1 MNNIP
6 IYNIL
11 IVDDEKEYQNVVSF
25 ILKDAG
31 YNALTASNGEE
42 ALKILLN
49 NDVELIITDLKMP
62 VMDGIEFIE
71 KAKKIN
77 SDIDIIVMTA
87 YGSIESAVEAIKIG
101 ALDYFVKSRDLEEL
115 VLKVNGLAK
124 INRFKKRSNI
134 MLKNQDNG
142 AFYLESKNDKF
153 LNLLEMCKRTADT
166 GINIL
171 LLGESGVG
179 KEVIANFIHKISVR
193 REEPFIPVNC
203 QVFPEG
209 VIESELFGHEKGA
222 FTGAVERRIGR
233 FEEANFGT
241 LFLDEV
247 CDLPITTQGKLLRA
261 LETKRIER
269 VGGNKQIG
277 LDVRFIS
284 ATNKSPDKTIKEGNF
299 REDLLYRINTLT
311 LNIPPLRERREDIPD
326 LIEFFIRRTEAD
338 QKKKIEK
345 IDDSVMDFLM
355 TYDYPGNVRELKNI
369 IERMIALS
377 KDGHVTVAELLM
389 PVNININEDNL
400 RVDNKLNLRDARAEF
415 EKKYII
421 EVLETTNGNVTKCA
435 LLLGITPRQMW
446 NKIGLYEIDIPSLR
460 DCE

>member
-142 AFYLESKNDKF
+142 AFYLDSKNDKF

-179 KEVIANFIHKISVR
+179 KEVIANYIHRISVR

-233 FEEANFGT
+233 FEEANLGT
-241 LFLDEV
+241 LFLDEI

-284 ATNKSPDKTIKEGNF
+284 ATNKSPDKTIREGNF

-326 LIEFFIRRTEAD
+326 LIEFFIGRTEAD

-435 LLLGITPRQMW
+435 SLLGITPRQMW

>member
-142 AFYLESKNDKF
+142 AFYLDSKNDKF

-179 KEVIANFIHKISVR
+179 KEVIANYIHRISVR

-233 FEEANFGT
+233 FEEANLGT
-241 LFLDEV
+241 LFLDEI

-269 VGGNKQIG
+269 VGGNKQIE

-284 ATNKSPDKTIKEGNF
+284 ATNKAPDKTIREGNF

-326 LIEFFIRRTEAD
+326 LIEFFIGRTEAD

-389 PVNININEDNL
+389 PVNIKINEDNL

-435 LLLGITPRQMW
+435 SLLGITPRQMW